1 MLRFFNFLI
10 RCSFYCLF
18 ILIPIIF
25 AGNTSEL
32 FEFNKMWIVFG
43 LTLIVGASWISVM
56 LIEKQIKIR
65 RSPLDIPILLFLASQ
80 LLSTLFSI
88 DPHTSLWGY
97 YSRFNGG
104 LFSFLSYALLYFAF
118 VSTVAKKDV
127 MKFVYTG
134 IGGAVFVALWG
145 LPSHFG
151 YDPTCLMFRGTLDVS
166 CWTFAF
172 QPKVRI
178 FSTLGQPDWLAAYL
192 VMMIPFTVSLG
203 LIFWKAKNKLLAA
216 LFLLLTALFFVDL
229 LYTKARSGFV
239 GFLAAMGVFFLIYV
253 AFSWRSFAK
262 HHILKAV
269 KQHGFFL
276 TTLFLFALFTFF
288 IGSPLSQL
296 DKFSFNGIKSLLAAQ
311 KTVDTALAQPKSVAT
326 TTASGIPV
334 QEFGGTDSG
343 KIRLFVWKGALDVFL
358 HNPLVGTGVETF
370 GYAYYQY
377 RPAGHNLTSEWD
389 YLYNKAHNEYLNYLA
404 TTGIVGFGT
413 YMFLIGMSVWVM
425 AKALTV
431 ENRKLKIG
439 VENGQS
445 KIETRNNYSQSST
458 IKKLSSILD
467 DPSSKILLL
476 VALIASY
483 VSILVTNF
491 FGFSVVVMNVYLF
504 FIPAFALLLMD
515 TISDDHVLLFPKNS
529 KPSEHT
535 SEAAWVG
542 IGIVWI
548 AALYFCIVLIRFW
561 LADVSY
567 ALGQNLDH
575 AGQYQAAYSYLHDAV
590 STRPS
595 EPVFQDELS
604 INDAVLAGALFQQKD
619 TTNGAKLRDEAIAV
633 SDSVTTSHPNVV
645 TFWKS
650 RVRIFYTLAQ
660 SDPQYLNQALI
671 AIEKA
676 AALAPT
682 DAKVWYNLGLLYDQT
697 GNVDKAI
704 STLERTIQLKADYR
718 DAYYALALFY
728 RQKAVGTD
736 PNSKVVQNPEAEQ
749 KAVATMHLILQ
760 NFGPN
765 DDLKLRDTLKT
776 WGEK

>member
-1 MLRFFNFLI
+1 
-10 RCSFYCLF
+10 
-18 ILIPIIF
+18 
-25 AGNTSEL
+25 
-32 FEFNKMWIVFG
+32 MWIVFG
-43 LTLIVGASWISVM
+43 LTLVIGASWISKM
-56 LIEKQIKIR
+56 CIEKHIKIR
-65 RSPLDIPILLFLASQ
+65 RSALDIPILLFLGSQ

-104 LFSFLSYALLYFAF
+104 FLSLLSYAFLYFAF
-118 VSTVAKKDV
+118 ITVIEKKDV
-127 MKFVYTG
+127 MKYIYSG
-134 IGGAVFVALWG
+134 IGAAVFVALWG

-151 YDPTCLMFRGTLDVS
+151 YDPTCLMFRGTFDVS

-172 QPKVRI
+172 QPMVRI

-192 VMMIPFTVSLG
+192 ILMIPFTVSLG
-203 LIFWKAKNKLLAA
+203 LIFWKAKNKFLAFT
-216 LFLLLTALFFVDL
+216 FLLFSALFFVDL

-239 GFLAAMGVFFLIYV
+239 GFLVSMGVFFLLY
-253 AFSWRSFAK
+253 AALSWRSFAK
-262 HHILKAV
+262 HSLLKAA
-269 KQHGFFL
+269 KTHSFFL
-276 TTLFLFALFTFF
+276 LTLFVFAVFTFL

-296 DKFSFNGIKSLLAAQ
+296 DKFSLSGVQSLLSAQ
-311 KTVDTALAQPKSVAT
+311 KTVEKALTAQEKGAAT
-326 TTASGIPV
+326 TTAAGIPV

-343 KIRLFVWKGALDVFL
+343 KIRLFVWKGALDIFL
-358 HNPLVGTGVETF
+358 HNPLLGTGVETF
-370 GYAYYQY
+370 GYAYYQF

-413 YMFLIGMSVWVM
+413 YMFLILASLWLM
-425 AKALTV
+425 AKSLWET
-431 ENRKLKIG
+431 RKLDFNEDKNIDLF
-439 VENGQS
+439 S
-445 KIETRNNYSQSST
+445 KPYT
-458 IKKLSSILD
+458 IRYMLLAALSG
-467 DPSSKILLL
+467 
-476 VALIASY
+476 Y

-491 FGFSVVVMNVYLF
+491 FGFSVVVMNIYLLF
-504 FIPAFALLLMD
+504 VPAFALFLTD
-515 TISDDHVLLFPKNS
+515 QIDDEKALFI
-529 KPSEHT
+529 PSRV
-535 SEAAWVG
+535 SEAGRRMVPGEMAWIG
-542 IGIVWI
+542 IGITWI
-548 AALYFCIVLIRFW
+548 VAGYFCIVLLRFW

-575 AGQYQAAYSYLHDAV
+575 AGQYQSGYSYLQDAV

-595 EPVFQDELS
+595 EPVFQDELA

-619 TTNGAKLRDEAIAV
+619 TTNGARLRDQAIAV
-633 SDSVTTSHPNVV
+633 SDAITTSHPNVV

-660 SDPQYLNQALI
+660 TDPQYLTQALT

-697 GNVDKAI
+697 GNVNNAI
-704 STLERTIQLKADYR
+704 TTIEQTIKLKPDYR

-728 RQKAVGTD
+728 RQKAVGMD
-736 PNSKVVQNPEAEQ
+736 PNSTVVKDPEMEK
-749 KAVATMHLILQ
+749 KAVATMHIILQ

-765 DDLKLRDTLKT
+765 DDLKIRDTLKT